1 MSEQSARAASG
12 GAIRVAV
19 RATLAGLVLW
29 FGIGDIAWAQDD
41 AAQIQPNYREAD
53 IRQVIEAVGEVTGR
67 NFLVDPR
74 VRGQITLLS
83 FTPMTPDAFY
93 QAFLATLEV
102 NGFVA
107 LDSEGVIKI
116 VPDANARQMSGA
128 GPVGEGDEMVT
139 QVVVLENIG
148 AAQLVPILRRIDTYL
163 RTPRGASDVQ

>member
-116 VPDANARQMSGA
+116 VPDANARQMSAPARSARATRWSPKSSCSKTSAPLSSCRSCGC
-128 GPVGEGDEMVT
+128 
-139 QVVVLENIG
+139 
-148 AAQLVPILRRIDTYL
+148 
-163 RTPRGASDVQ
+163 